1 MKITI
6 VTDHRFFNYGNEIFD
21 DYVFDYNFFE
31 SYLDVFDTIDVVC
44 RVQKMEDLDARW
56 VKSSGPGINFIALPN
71 VHGFKWFLNV
81 NRYIKEELTSIFDT
95 DSFCFRLPS
104 LAAWEVF
111 RQNKSE
117 NLPYIFESI
126 GDPEDAM
133 VSSEDSLAK
142 RVPSMIFGHIL
153 KNRKRKIVYHAESGS
168 YVSLVHLQQK
178 YPIKANKITESISSI
193 RLESSNILNQPK
205 IFDFKKSIRI
215 IHIGSFIPLKNQKDL
230 IQAFKIISAHYP
242 QAKLDF
248 VGDGPTRN
256 ACEELVQKLKLS
268 SSVSF
273 HGQITGVNNIVHL
286 LDKTQFFI
294 LPSFNEGM
302 PRALIEAMARG
313 LICLGSNRGGIS
325 ELLGEEYLFSV
336 GDYTQI
342 AEKLTWIIKNYSTE
356 ELGGLSLRNIDK
368 AKDFENGILQN
379 KRFKLLK
386 SLREIL

>member
-6 VTDHRFFNYGNEIFD
+6 VTDHRFFNYGDEIFD
-21 DYVFDYNFFE
+21 DYVFDYNFFKN
-31 SYLDVFDTIDVVC
+31 YLDVFDKVDIVC
-44 RVQKMEDLDARW
+44 RVQKMEHLDNRW
-56 VKSSGPGINFIALPN
+56 VKSSGPGINFISLPN
-71 VHGFKWFLNV
+71 EHGLKWFLNV
-81 NRYIKEELTSIFDT
+81 NRYIKEELSAIFDT
-95 DSFCFRLPS
+95 DSFCFKLPS
-104 LAAWEVF
+104 MAAWEIF
-111 RQNKSE
+111 RQNKSK

-153 KNRKRKIVYHAESGS
+153 KNRKRKIVYHAEAGS
-168 YVSLVHLQQK
+168 YVSINHLQQK
-178 YPIKANKITESISSI
+178 YPIKEDKVTESISSI
-193 RLESSNILNQPK
+193 RLESRYILNRSK
-205 IFDFKKSIRI
+205 KFDLKKSIRI

-230 IQAFKIISAHYP
+230 IQSFKIISANYP

-256 ACEELVQKLKLS
+256 ACEQLVQKLELS
-268 SSVSF
+268 SNVAF
-273 HGQITGVNNIVHL
+273 HGQVTGFDNIVKL
-286 LDKTQFFI
+286 LDKAQFFI

-325 ELLGEEYLFSV
+325 ELLEKEYLFPV
-336 GDYTQI
+336 GDYQQI
-342 AEKLTWIIKNYSTE
+342 ADKLTCIIKNYSTE
-356 ELGGLSLRNIDK
+356 ELGELSLRNIDK
-368 AKDFENGILQN
+368 AKDFENEILQN
-379 KRFKLLK
+379 RRYKILK

>member
-6 VTDHRFFNYGNEIFD
+6 VTDHRFFNYGDEIFD

-81 NRYIKEELTSIFDT
+81 NRYIKEELASIFDT

-133 VSSEDSLAK
+133 VSSEDSFAK
-142 RVPSMIFGHIL
+142 RLPSIIFGHIL

-168 YVSLVHLQQK
+168 YVSMSHLQKK
-178 YPIKANKITESISSI
+178 YPIKKGKITESISSI
-193 RLESSNILNQPK
+193 RLENSFFLKRPK
-205 IFDFKKSIRI
+205 LFDLKKSIRI

-230 IQAFKIISAHYP
+230 IRSFKIISENYP
-242 QAKLDF
+242 HSKLDF
-248 VGDGPTRN
+248 VGDGPTRD
-256 ACEELVQKLKLS
+256 ACEKLVQNLELS
-268 SSVSF
+268 SKVSF
-273 HGQITGVNNIVHL
+273 HGQVTGINNIVAL
-286 LDKTQFFI
+286 LDKAHFFI

-313 LICLGSNRGGIS
+313 LICFGSNRGGIS
-325 ELLGEEYLFSV
+325 ELLDKDYLFSV
-336 GDYTQI
+336 GDYKQI
-342 AEKLTWIIKNYSTE
+342 ANKLTWLIKNYSTR
-356 ELGGLSLRNIDK
+356 ELDEISLKYIEK
-368 AKDFENGILQN
+368 AKYFDNDILQN
-379 KRFKLLK
+379 RRFKLLNSFK
-386 SLREIL
+386 EIV

>member
-6 VTDHRFFNYGNEIFD
+6 VTDHRFFNYGDEIFD
-21 DYVFDYNFFE
+21 DYVFDYNFFKN
-31 SYLDVFDTIDVVC
+31 YLNVFDKVDIVC
-44 RVQKMEDLDARW
+44 RVQKMEHLDNRW
-56 VKSSGPGINFIALPN
+56 VKSSGPGINFISLPN
-71 VHGFKWFLNV
+71 EHGLKWFLNV
-81 NRYIKEELTSIFDT
+81 NRYIKEELSAIFDT
-95 DSFCFRLPS
+95 DSFCFKLPS
-104 LAAWEVF
+104 MAAWEIF
-111 RQNKSE
+111 RQNKSK

-153 KNRKRKIVYHAESGS
+153 KNRKRKIVYHAEAGS
-168 YVSLVHLQQK
+168 YVSINHLQQK
-178 YPIKANKITESISSI
+178 YPIKEDKVTESISSI
-193 RLESSNILNQPK
+193 RLESRYILNRSK
-205 IFDFKKSIRI
+205 KFDLKKSIRI

-230 IQAFKIISAHYP
+230 IQSFKIISANYP

-256 ACEELVQKLKLS
+256 ACEQLVQKLELS
-268 SSVSF
+268 SNVFF
-273 HGQITGVNNIVHL
+273 HGQVTGFDNIVKL
-286 LDKTQFFI
+286 LDKAQFFI

-325 ELLGEEYLFSV
+325 ELLEKEYLFTV
-336 GDYTQI
+336 GDYQQI
-342 AEKLTWIIKNYSTE
+342 ADKLVCIIKNYSTE
-356 ELGGLSLRNIDK
+356 ELGETSLINIDR
-368 AKDFENGILQN
+368 AKDFENEILQN
-379 KRFKLLK
+379 RRYKLLK

>member
-6 VTDHRFFNYGNEIFD
+6 VTDHRFFNYGDEIFD
-21 DYVFDYNFFE
+21 DYVFDYNFFKN
-31 SYLDVFDTIDVVC
+31 YLDVFDRVDIVC
-44 RVQKMEDLDARW
+44 RVQGVGDLDNMW
-56 VKSSGPGINFIALPN
+56 VKSSGPGINFISLPN
-71 VHGFKWFLNV
+71 EHGLKWFLNV
-81 NRYIKEELTSIFDT
+81 NRYIKEELPAIFDT

-104 LAAWEVF
+104 MAAWEIF
-111 RQNKSE
+111 RQNKFK

-142 RVPSMIFGHIL
+142 RVPSKILGHIL
-153 KNRKRKIVYHAESGS
+153 KNRKRKIVYHAETGS
-168 YVSLVHLQQK
+168 YVSINHLQQK
-178 YPIKANKITESISSI
+178 YPIKEGRDTESISSI
-193 RLESSNILNQPK
+193 RLESGYILNRSKK
-205 IFDFKKSIRI
+205 IDFKKSIRI

-230 IQAFKIISAHYP
+230 IQSFKIISANYP

-256 ACEELVQKLKLS
+256 ACEDLVQKLELS
-268 SSVSF
+268 SHVAF
-273 HGQITGVNNIVHL
+273 HGQVTGFNNIVKL
-286 LDKTQFFI
+286 LDKAQFFI

-325 ELLGEEYLFSV
+325 ELLQKEYLFNV
-336 GDYTQI
+336 GDYQQI
-342 AEKLTWIIKNYSTE
+342 ADKLIWILKNYSTE
-356 ELGGLSLRNIDK
+356 EFGELSLRNIDR
-368 AKDFENGILQN
+368 AKDFENEILQN
-379 KRFKLLK
+379 RRYKILK